1 MVMWVKE
8 SDSPLFWE
16 LLFCLGKFMQMMQGV
31 GGRLNYSLVKTQTAG
46 YHLFLQ
52 GEPATTVTLC
62 KATIPVVKY
71 FGILG

>member
-1 MVMWVKE
+1 MMMWDKE
-8 SDSPLFWE
+8 SDSALFWE
-16 LLFCLGKFMQMMQGV
+16 LFCLGKFMQMMQGV
-31 GGRLNYSLVKTQTAG
+31 GGRPNYSLVKTQTAG

-52 GEPATTVTLC
+52 GEPATTVTFC